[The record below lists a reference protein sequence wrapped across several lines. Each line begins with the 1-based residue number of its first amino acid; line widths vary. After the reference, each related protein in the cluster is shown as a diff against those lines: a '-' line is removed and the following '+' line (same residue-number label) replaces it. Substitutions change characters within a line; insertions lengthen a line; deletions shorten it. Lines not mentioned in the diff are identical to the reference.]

1 VDSNLSDSRS
11 QPRVGASDH
20 IIDNSEPDDAKLPGP
35 SEPVPPSVAD
45 GVERSLDPRVVA
57 LDRTIGRIVLA
68 VVATAN
74 LFVVT
79 IVVITSLLSGAPPI
93 WVAAGLVL
101 VCAVVIAVF
110 GWLLHRWP
118 ELAHRHARYRV
129 DADGI
134 EISRGVYWRAIT
146 NVPRSRVQHTDVSQ
160 SPLERRWD
168 LATVVIY
175 TAGTTY
181 AKVAL
186 RGVEHATALQI
197 RDHLLPPGGA
207 DGV

>member
-1 VDSNLSDSRS
+1 MSEGPLPLDDSES
-11 QPRVGASDH
+11 VV
-20 IIDNSEPDDAKLPGP
+20 P
-35 SEPVPPSVAD
+35 SIAD
-45 GVERSLDPRVVA
+45 GVERSLDPRVIA
-57 LDRTIGRIVLA
+57 LDRAIGRIVLA

-79 IVVITSLLSGAPPI
+79 TVVITSLLSGAPPI
-93 WVAAGLVL
+93 WVAAGLL
-101 VCAVVIAVF
+101 SVCVVVIAAI

-118 ELAHRHARYRV
+118 EVAHRHARYKV

-134 EISRGVYWRAIT
+134 EIRRGVYWRTVI

-186 RGVEHATALQI
+186 RGVAHATALRI
-197 RDHLLPPGGA
+197 RDHLLPIEGA